1 MVRKEI
7 DILVEAARKSCAVVE
22 KTSHVLWTHADLLE
36 ARACGRYQESGQL
49 LPPDRHME
57 LSSPY
62 PGCIQMAGLMEGT
75 NAYRAVGQTQHFVI
89 FANPSTV
96 E

>member
-1 MVRKEI
+1 MTRKEI

-36 ARACGRYQESGQL
+36 ARARGCYQDAGQL
-49 LPPDRHME
+49 LPPDRHLE
-57 LSSPY
+57 VGSPY
-62 PGCIQMAGLMEGT
+62 PGCIQMTGYAREP
-75 NAYRAVGQTQHFVI
+75 AYRVVGQTQHFVI
-89 FANPSTV
+89 FAAPGTV